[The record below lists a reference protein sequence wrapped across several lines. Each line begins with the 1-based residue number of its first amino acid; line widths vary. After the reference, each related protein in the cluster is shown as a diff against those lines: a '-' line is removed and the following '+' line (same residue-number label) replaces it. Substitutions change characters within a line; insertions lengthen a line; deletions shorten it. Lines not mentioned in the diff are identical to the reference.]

1 MLKYD
6 NFSSF
11 IIFTEKLVMI
21 LKIGADF
28 VIPIPHRKFI
38 VLPSAKRIVQSSCM
52 HHIFKT
58 SL

>member
-28 VIPIPHRKFI
+28 CKYFI
-38 VLPSAKRIVQSSCM
+38 Y
-52 HHIFKT
+52 IFID
-58 SL
+58 